1 MVKWNCKDSMNYCI
15 RGINLRDIL
24 REFPV
29 ILPILRLLTSCII
42 LWGLI
47 IKVMER
53 LKKLKK
59 HDDAEMVN
67 NETLYKL
74 KSANILIAIG
84 FIVQLVLG
92 IIGILI
98 SI

>member
-1 MVKWNCKDSMNYCI
+1 M
-15 RGINLRDIL
+15 RDIL

-29 ILPILRLLTSCII
+29 ILPILYLLTSCII
-42 LWGLI
+42 LWGFT
-47 IKVMER
+47 IKVIEM

-59 HDDAEMVN
+59 HDDTEIVN
-67 NETLYKL
+67 KETLDKL
-74 KSANILIAIG
+74 KVANILIAIG

-92 IIGILI
+92 IIWVLI